1 MTAEGLIS
9 MEEKNENGR
18 IRKYYF
24 ITDIGKLL
32 LEDLKQNVKEL
43 SSEVS
48 TNKKKEDQL
57 R

>member
-1 MTAEGLIS
+1 